1 MTSYIHRKAP
11 LMLLPVIADAALL
24 IAILGYLIFA
34 LSPSEPTKTP
44 PAGRL
49 RR

>member
-1 MTSYIHRKAP
+1 
-11 LMLLPVIADAALL
+11 MLLPVIAGAVLL

-34 LSPSEPTKTP
+34 LLPSEPAETL
-44 PAGRL
+44 PAGRP

>member
-1 MTSYIHRKAP
+1 
-11 LMLLPVIADAALL
+11 MLLPVIADAALL

-34 LSPSEPTKTP
+34 LSPSERVETP
-44 PAGRL
+44 PAGRP

>member
-1 MTSYIHRKAP
+1 
-11 LMLLPVIADAALL
+11 MLLPVIADAALL

-34 LSPSEPTKTP
+34 LSPSETP
-44 PAGRL
+44 PAGRP